1 MNKILIVLVFLLV
14 SSQYRL
20 WVGDG
25 SLAHLVSLK
34 REMAKQQIEVDTL
47 SDRNR
52 VLLAEVLALKHGSKM
67 IEEKAR
73 TQLGMI
79 KEGETFFMF
88 AD

>member
-1 MNKILIVLVFLLV
+1 MNKLLFALTLLLIG
-14 SSQYRL
+14 SQYRL

-34 REMAKQQIEVDTL
+34 RDIAEQQETVDTL
-47 SDRNR
+47 SERNR
-52 VLLAEVLALKHGSKM
+52 VLFAEVVALKQGSRM